1 MDPFT
6 ANIWQINRSNLQ
18 TECCGPVLDGMFGQR
33 NYDDPL
39 QDALPSSSRVGILK
53 VGPVSSE
60 RVQMAENEVASELY
74 ETKI

>member
-1 MDPFT
+1 M
-6 ANIWQINRSNLQ
+6 
-18 TECCGPVLDGMFGQR
+18 ECCGPVLDGMFGLTKKPQR

-60 RVQMAENEVASELY
+60 RAQMAENDVASELY
-74 ETKI
+74 ETKV